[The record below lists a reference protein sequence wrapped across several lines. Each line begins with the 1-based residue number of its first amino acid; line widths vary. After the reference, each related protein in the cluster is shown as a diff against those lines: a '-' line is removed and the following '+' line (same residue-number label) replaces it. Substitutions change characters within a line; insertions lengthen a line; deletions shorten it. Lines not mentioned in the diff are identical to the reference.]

1 MRKELTS
8 LVLVF
13 LIILTAVSLFSF
25 HAQDPALGHDV
36 FAVPDTIHN
45 QFGLLGAH
53 VAGFFIFL
61 FGVGAF
67 WVRRLPLFFS
77 HMPILPDVSS
87 FSCFFPSSALFLPPA
102 FPW

>member
-1 MRKELTS
+1 LCRLLLKYEKR
-8 LVLVF
+8 LVF

-36 FAVPDTIHN
+36 AAVPDTIHN

-61 FGVGAF
+61 FGIGAF
-67 WVRRLPLFFS
+67 WVPV
-77 HMPILPDVSS
+77 IL
-87 FSCFFPSSALFLPPA
+87 ALLG
-102 FPW
+102 